1 MYDLLRHRR
10 RSSSSSSSSSSR
22 GDSRPG
28 DILPVEDIVH
38 PCVIETIEEDEG
50 VSMVV
55 VVT

>member
-1 MYDLLRHRR
+1 MYDLLRRR
-10 RSSSSSSSSSSR
+10 RRRSSSSSSSSSR